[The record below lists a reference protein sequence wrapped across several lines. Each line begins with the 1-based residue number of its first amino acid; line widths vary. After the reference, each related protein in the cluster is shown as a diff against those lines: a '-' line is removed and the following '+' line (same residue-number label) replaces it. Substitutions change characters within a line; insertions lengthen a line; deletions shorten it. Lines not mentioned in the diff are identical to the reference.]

1 MIPIS
6 SCPIDTA
13 ADPALWCMRGSCSL
27 KDCIACELRASI
39 TDVLSG
45 KFRFQ
50 VCSLRITVNIVS
62 EPLGQAVT
70 TALPATDYM
79 CTMDSNAC
87 AWTFEA
93 VVRWPRFEPPRRPDG
108 TQGIWGYIACDGDL
122 LFGSLVDQNYLVKS
136 WSDRWDTGGQF
147 TESLLLFALDA
158 RTGKVKWTFEPQHSI
173 RHNTIAIGH
182 GRVYL
187 VDRAPAPFDD
197 VRLPESDARAL
208 AQRRAQAEG
217 SGEDEVYQS
226 LISHRPGRLLAL
238 DVQTG
243 QPLWRAD
250 KETFATLLVYSN
262 QHDVLLAAYQAVHQ
276 ATRDS
281 ERGDRLAAFRADR
294 RQATLE
300 YCRDL

>member
-1 MIPIS
+1 
-6 SCPIDTA
+6 
-13 ADPALWCMRGSCSL
+13 
-27 KDCIACELRASI
+27 
-39 TDVLSG
+39 
-45 KFRFQ
+45 
-50 VCSLRITVNIVS
+50 
-62 EPLGQAVT
+62 
-70 TALPATDYM
+70 
-79 CTMDSNAC
+79 
-87 AWTFEA
+87 
-93 VVRWPRFEPPRRPDG
+93 
-108 TQGIWGYIACDGDL
+108 
-122 LFGSLVDQNYLVKS
+122 VKS

-173 RHNTIAIGH
+173 RHNTIAIGR

-208 AQRRAQAEG
+208 ARRRAQAEG

-250 KETFATLLVYSN
+250 KETFATLLIYSN

-281 ERGDRLAAFRADR
+281 ERGDRLAAFRASDGKPLWNVTATYEDR
-294 RQATLE
+294 PVLRDSAVYAPPGAWDLLTGAPLPFKFERSYGCGIVVGSRHLLVFRSATLGYLDLERSNGTENYGGVRPGCWIAGIPAGGLLLMQDAASWCTCSYLNQATIALQPRNE
-300 YCRDL
+300 SRPPPAENK